1 MYTKEVN
8 TVPYNLEK
16 WANRLASRSDI
27 SGYVFHMTKANEELN
42 AFEVLIKILKER
54 TLIGSSTQKGFIT
67 GDRKA
72 VCFQDTPISS
82 IVENIHHE
90 ELYRDDLGGKTRYTY
105 YGICIPKSYLF
116 KQGGRP
122 VFYEQKEIA
131 KQLLPKEEYWR
142 IVDYNLSD
150 IDNIID
156 WTHEREWRLPTD
168 RFEFGFSK
176 VVILIPNGDSFK
188 GLINHLPKEDLETI
202 RGVIQISPLVH

>member
-1 MYTKEVN
+1 M
-8 TVPYNLEK
+8 PYDLDK

-27 SGYVFHMTKANEELN
+27 SGYIFHMTKANNEKGLN

-54 TLIGSSTQKGFIT
+54 TLLGSTTEKGFIT

-82 IVENIHHE
+82 VVENIYHE
-90 ELYRDDLGGKTRYTY
+90 QLFREVLGGKIRYTH
-105 YGICIPKSYLF
+105 YGICFPKSYIF
-116 KQGGRP
+116 QQGGRP

-131 KQLLPKEEYWR
+131 KQILAKEEYWR

-150 IDNIID
+150 KNNIID

-168 RFEFGFSK
+168 KFEFDLSK
-176 VVILIPNGDSFK
+176 VVVLLPNSDSYRN
-188 GLINHLPKEDLETI
+188 LINHLPKEDLETI
-202 RGVIQISPLVH
+202 RGVIQTSPLVH